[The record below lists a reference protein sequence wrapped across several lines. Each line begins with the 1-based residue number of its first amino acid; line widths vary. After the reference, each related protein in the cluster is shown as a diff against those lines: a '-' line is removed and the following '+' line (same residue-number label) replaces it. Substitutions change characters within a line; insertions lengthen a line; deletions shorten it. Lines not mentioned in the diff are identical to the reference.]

1 MRWWSVGADRGL
13 RAIGPGEHDRA
24 RAAWQAMYGRASM
37 SRGLTMALL
46 SGPRL
51 PPRRPG
57 PPRQLVVLLHGVGA
71 DGNDLIGLAPALARH
86 LPHAAFVAPD
96 GPEPCDMAPFGR
108 QWFSLRDRR
117 PAALLAG
124 VQASLPVLDAFL
136 DGELEDAGL
145 GPRQLAL
152 VGFSQGTMLALYAA
166 LRRAPAIAA
175 VLGYSGALL
184 GAERLGTD
192 VVSRPPVFL
201 VHGDADEIVPVQALH
216 AAVEGLQAAEVPVRW
231 AVRRGL
237 GHGIDPESIEHGAAF
252 LAAAFG
258 DAEEGA

>member
-1 MRWWSVGADRGL
+1 MVA
-13 RAIGPGEHDRA
+13 P
-24 RAAWQAMYGRASM
+24 AALGKLCMLVHR
-37 SRGLTMALL
+37 SREDCRMALM

-57 PPRQLVVLLHGVGA
+57 PARQLVVLLHGVGA
-71 DGNDLIGLAPALARH
+71 DGNDLIGLAPELARR

-96 GPEPCDMAPFGR
+96 GPEPCDMAPYGR
-108 QWFSLRDRR
+108 QWFSLRDRG

-124 VQASLPVLDAFL
+124 VQASLPALNAFL
-136 DGELEDAGL
+136 DAELEAAGL

-184 GAERLGTD
+184 GAERLPAE
-192 VVSRPPVFL
+192 VVSRPPIFL
-201 VHGDADEIVPVQALH
+201 LHGGADEIVPVQALY
-216 AAVEGLQAAEVPVRW
+216 AAIHDLQAAQLPVQWSIRP
-231 AVRRGL
+231 GL
-237 GHGIDPESIEHGAAF
+237 GHAIDPETIAHGAAF
-252 LAAAFG
+252 LGAAFA
-258 DAEEGA
+258 DAELGS